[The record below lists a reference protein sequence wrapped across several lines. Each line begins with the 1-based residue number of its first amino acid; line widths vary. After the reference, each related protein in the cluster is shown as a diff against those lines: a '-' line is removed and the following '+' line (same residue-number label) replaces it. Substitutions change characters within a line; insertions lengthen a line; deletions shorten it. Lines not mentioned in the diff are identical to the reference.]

1 MNWFKK
7 SSKYESYKDPEPIKV
22 DHNTSES
29 FEFYRSNSVGYLT
42 FQNNMAMFYGLPYK
56 FTDNITIDSYI
67 KQ

>member
-1 MNWFKK
+1 M
-7 SSKYESYKDPEPIKV
+7 DPEPIEA
-22 DHNTSES
+22 NSNGGES

-56 FTDNITIDSYI
+56 FTDNITIDSYT